1 MRKKLVLVS
10 GTGYDCIHGFN
21 PGSLFAK
28 EDPGL
33 EDAIK
38 RVKQLLVIPEEKQ
51 RIFPIPQ
58 VPAEVLHCGIWSGR
72 QKGMRAQLFPS
83 SVDSTGDILNY
94 YYYNYMHQYD
104 SKFPK
109 ISISRDEAKTKAEE
123 IIEKLNP
130 GILDSLKFIQANQYT
145 SIYDRAYYF
154 RYIRTYNGIPIPSN
168 DISIAIDKQTGE
180 LVSYNKTWNKDVIFP
195 SAEKIISLKRSTGS
209 VHQKSWF
216 ETYIQCCN

>member
-1 MRKKLVLVS
+1 
-10 GTGYDCIHGFN
+10 
-21 PGSLFAK
+21 
-28 EDPGL
+28 
-33 EDAIK
+33 
-38 RVKQLLVIPEEKQ
+38 
-51 RIFPIPQ
+51 
-58 VPAEVLHCGIWSGR
+58 
-72 QKGMRAQLFPS
+72 
-83 SVDSTGDILNY
+83 
-94 YYYNYMHQYD
+94 MHQYD

-195 SAEKIISLKRSTGS
+195 SAEKL
-209 VHQKSWF
+209 
-216 ETYIQCCN
+216 